1 MRDANAV
8 HDGASLVSEPHVPAH
23 KERHPLEILRVVRRL
38 LQLRDELANLRFKP
52 VAVVHAREPRN
63 LLQLVA
69 PVLEFNE

>member
-8 HDGASLVSEPHVPAH
+8 HDGASLVSDVPAH